1 MVGKVRKMKVE
12 GWRVGERVRRRWGR
26 EVEPV
31 GWGLGVMVVVVI
43 WRRL

>member
-12 GWRVGERVRRRWGR
+12 GWRVGERVRRRWRR

-31 GWGLGVMVVVVI
+31 GRGLGMVVGVI
-43 WRRL
+43 WMRL